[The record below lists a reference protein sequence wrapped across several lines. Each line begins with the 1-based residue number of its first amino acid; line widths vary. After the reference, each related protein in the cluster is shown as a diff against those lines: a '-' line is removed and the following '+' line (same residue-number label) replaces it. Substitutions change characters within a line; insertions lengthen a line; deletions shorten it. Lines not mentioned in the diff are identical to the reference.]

1 MTEAQ
6 KRDLSQGV
14 AAQLV
19 DCCVNQDETT
29 MKEKVVT
36 IGEYKDHLDKD
47 IIKSSIKEGLK
58 KSMKDIRLW
67 SDQADTMD
75 LYNKTMSLLKGVI
88 GISYS
93 EESEISDSEDSD
105 V

>member
-1 MTEAQ
+1 MTETQ
-6 KRDLSQGV
+6 IRCLSQDV
-14 AAQLV
+14 ADQLV
-19 DCCVNQDETT
+19 DCCVNHDETT
-29 MKEKVVT
+29 IKEKVVT
-36 IGEYKDHLDKD
+36 MEEYKDHLDKK

-75 LYNKTMSLLKGVI
+75 LYKKTRSLLKGVL
-88 GISYS
+88 
-93 EESEISDSEDSD
+93 EISDSEDSD